1 MSDDNHGATVD
12 VISAVATSELPS
24 TRHCLMCNS
33 NVHLFNACPK
43 VSDLSPDTRR
53 VVFSGLLKARD
64 SARSHSGSGS
74 RQFFPSRNQSQ
85 VRAIMTEIVPV
96 SDATS
101 EATALDLDSS
111 NCLPDN
117 NIDMHPDFQ

>member
-1 MSDDNHGATVD
+1 
-12 VISAVATSELPS
+12 
-24 TRHCLMCNS
+24 MCNS

-74 RQFFPSRNQSQ
+74 RQIFPSRNQSQ
-85 VRAIMTEIVPV
+85 VHAIMTDITPV
-96 SDATS
+96 SDVTS
-101 EATALDLDSS
+101 EATPLDLDASD
-111 NCLPDN
+111 CLPDD
-117 NIDMHPDFQ
+117 NIDTHPDFQ